1 MVKPIYFLKPAW
13 CGTHFAG
20 LWPEQGLQPVTRAT
34 ALRRWISL
42 GVKLVGVT
50 GANGRKLLFTI
61 VFLAIVWL
69 LAWVLGCLTKLVRER
84 YQRAAFWIRQ
94 GVHLF
99 SAAFAVIGVC
109 SIWFDNPARLT
120 TAFGLVTAGLGF
132 ALQRVITSFAAY
144 IVVLRGR
151 TFNVGDRIAM
161 AGVRGD
167 VIDLGFIQTTI
178 MEMGEPPEVQSA
190 DPAMWVKARQYS
202 GRVVS
207 ITNDKIFETPVYNY
221 SREFPFIWEE
231 MMLPIAYE
239 SDWQKAEQII
249 LDAARRNTLKT
260 SEISEASLAELE
272 RRYFIRRSHL
282 EPRVFVRLTEN
293 WIELSVRFITRE
305 HGVREL
311 KDNLSREILE
321 GLNLAKIGVASGTY
335 QIVGMPPISVKI
347 ENSGA

>member
-1 MVKPIYFLKPAW
+1 M
-13 CGTHFAG
+13 
-20 LWPEQGLQPVTRAT
+20 
-34 ALRRWISL
+34 
-42 GVKLVGVT
+42 
-50 GANGRKLLFTI
+50 
-61 VFLAIVWL
+61 
-69 LAWVLGCLTKLVRER
+69 
-84 YQRAAFWIRQ
+84 
-94 GVHLF
+94 
-99 SAAFAVIGVC
+99 
-109 SIWFDNPARLT
+109 
-120 TAFGLVTAGLGF
+120 
-132 ALQRVITSFAAY
+132 
-144 IVVLRGR
+144 
-151 TFNVGDRIAM
+151 
-161 AGVRGD
+161 
-167 VIDLGFIQTTI
+167 IDLGFIQTTI